1 MQLTPCMKMS
11 VALHPPRRMGYE
23 HSWVRHSLDVSLMK
37 LHMTKPTQGTHG
49 LNPTPAYFDIV
60 SGHMLRTKSQKIEF
74 ISGHYLIM
82 IFIPS
87 HSAYA
92 QILFCYTE
100 EGCHFYMIVRIN
112 WSIKLLGFFVGFSRK
127 VGCTNIRNSVV
138 CYHTLYLPLWICPFD
153 HVKIGRR
160 RKESKW

>member
-87 HSAYA
+87 HSACA
-92 QILFCYTE
+92 QILFCYNRRRMSFL
-100 EGCHFYMIVRIN
+100 HVRIN
-112 WSIKLLGFFVGFSRK
+112 WSIKLLVFFLFFFQKSGVYK
-127 VGCTNIRNSVV
+127 LLEIL
-138 CYHTLYLPLWICPFD
+138 LYILSASPLWICPFD
-153 HVKIGRR
+153 HVNIGRR